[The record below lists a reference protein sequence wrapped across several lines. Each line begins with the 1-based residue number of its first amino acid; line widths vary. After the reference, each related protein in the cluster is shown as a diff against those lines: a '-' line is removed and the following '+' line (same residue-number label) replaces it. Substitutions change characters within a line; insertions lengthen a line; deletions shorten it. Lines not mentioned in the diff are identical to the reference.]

1 MEDRVKAGLRNAA
14 AKGPGR
20 ADRGSF
26 ESGRVAC
33 AASYDLGFWLG
44 EVDHRC
50 PLTAA
55 GAGVENRVHDV
66 VQPLGADP
74 PVGHRLVLARQHEA
88 ALDQPEVLGGPSPAA
103 DPAA

>member
-33 AASYDLGFWLG
+33 AAAYDLGFWLG

-50 PLTAA
+50 RLGAA
-55 GAGVENRVHDV
+55 VAGVDHRVHDV
-66 VQPLGADP
+66 VQLLGDDP
-74 PVGHRLVLARQHEA
+74 PVGQRLVLAGQQEGA
-88 ALDQPEVLGGPSPAA
+88 
-103 DPAA
+103 